1 MKPSKRKEEN
11 ENLEIQESG
20 IERSEVARGLFYNK
34 ENQTWS
40 ILRPKKERVEVDG
53 KISYQESTHS
63 WSQLNLRKAILD
75 EFPQLK
81 ERMSSFGYKLIF
93 YQAYD
98 QLEKFLKRLKEIGE
112 PLPILVWF
120 AKEKKQNIGAN

>member
-11 ENLEIQESG
+11 ENLEMQDSGRES
-20 IERSEVARGLFYNK
+20 SEVARGLFYNPEDK
-34 ENQTWS
+34 EWS
-40 ILRPKKERVEVDG
+40 VLRPKKDRVEVNG
-53 KISYQESTHS
+53 RISYQESTHS

-98 QLEKFLKRLKEIGE
+98 QLEKFIKRLKEIGE

-120 AKEKKQNIGAN
+120 AKEKESRI

>member
-11 ENLEIQESG
+11 ENLEMQDSGRES
-20 IERSEVARGLFYNK
+20 SEIARGIFYNQEDK
-34 ENQTWS
+34 EWTA
-40 ILRPKKERVEVDG
+40 LRPKKDRVEVNG
-53 KISYQESTHS
+53 RISYQESTHS

-120 AKEKKQNIGAN
+120 AKEKKSLNN